1 MPFSPSMVG
10 MNSSTRGWSFRVSGL
25 ALPSKC
31 SSSSW
36 SVGSNFTPASSP
48 GKFWIVVLS

>member
-36 SVGSNFTPASSP
+36 SVGSNFTPAGSP
-48 GKFWIVVLS
+48 GKSWIVVLS